1 MPLLDGSHAAVGNII
16 RALPPSE
23 NARRTYCGFQATGER
38 LRLLIM
44 KTSVAQP
51 SCPARLLPAADTGPS
66 GSPPDLSSGRRFLQ
80 NEGLPRL
87 SPHLDCWLTALPL
100 SSQGLSAPGSASPL
114 SQGHQSC
121 ETTVGCVPSKKP
133 EGRRPGAVRAG
144 HQPPGSCIVRRSALG
159 AGSWDDRHALSSF
172 LCRRRDELPTHLC
185 FIKER
190 RASFWVSLARPPTRV
205 HPKPRTSDV
214 CGITVVGMN
223 QEGASFQAQRAARN
237 QMSGVY

>member
-121 ETTVGCVPSKKP
+121 ETTVPSVAWWPPAESHSQVLGLWLGTHPSPSLDSTCDSEEDRVEGSEGRWAPHALPGTPLPLSGAPGCSHSLSP
-133 EGRRPGAVRAG
+133 EGGPWPSARSLF
-144 HQPPGSCIVRRSALG
+144 QRRSH
-159 AGSWDDRHALSSF
+159 S
-172 LCRRRDELPTHLC
+172 P
-185 FIKER
+185 
-190 RASFWVSLARPPTRV
+190 
-205 HPKPRTSDV
+205 
-214 CGITVVGMN
+214 
-223 QEGASFQAQRAARN
+223 
-237 QMSGVY
+237 